1 MEAGFHWF
9 HIVSERPKQTPRKFR
24 RCAWR
29 QQHPEELQKKCS
41 SKKRNV
47 ATSTWL
53 QILLYWRQEQYCIIA
68 ANAPLLM
75 SAFWHC
81 CKLSCSD
88 CKKNISTLLQIH
100 FYRWQEQNHGI
111 RAGAFFKGPQRLS
124 HSILLQITL
133 YWWQEH
139 QDAADC
145 FVLMGRIIWWLLQ
158 IHLHGWQEQM
168 VLQIVL

>member
-1 MEAGFHWF
+1 
-9 HIVSERPKQTPRKFR
+9 
-24 RCAWR
+24 
-29 QQHPEELQKKCS
+29 
-41 SKKRNV
+41 
-47 ATSTWL
+47 
-53 QILLYWRQEQYCIIA
+53 
-68 ANAPLLM
+68 M

-88 CKKNISTLLQIH
+88 CKKNITTLLQIH
-100 FYRWQEQNHGI
+100 FHTWQEQNHDI

-124 HSILLQITL
+124 HSILLQIAL

-158 IHLHGWQEQM
+158 IHLHWWQEQND
-168 VLQIVL
+168 VIRAGSLFKETERRDLRRGCKFSCIDGKNNIISLLQMHLYWCQPFDIAANCPVVIARRI